1 MTLSTRL
8 CSVPHKENDMSDPA
22 QTLTPEQEAE
32 AVLIDD
38 VILPAFEEKC
48 AANGR
53 RFSSPDQVLRAY
65 VDAQQ
70 IKDAAA
76 KESGSVV
83 DAAHADLCK
92 AMGIETDEEK
102 QAAAKAQEQAGAQAA
117 DDHIRGALATLAA
130 AGQK

>member
-1 MTLSTRL
+1 
-8 CSVPHKENDMSDPA
+8 MSDP

-32 AVLIDD
+32 AVLIDE
-38 VILPAFEEKC
+38 VILPAFETKC

-53 RFSSPDQVLRAY
+53 HFSSPDQVLRSY

-70 IKDAAA
+70 IKAAAA

-92 AMGIETDEEK
+92 AMGVETDEEK
-102 QAAAKAQEQAGAQAA
+102 KAAAKTQEQVGEQAA
-117 DDHIRGALATLAA
+117 DERIAGALVTLAA
-130 AGQK
+130 AGQKN